1 MKNLRM
7 QNHCCL
13 SLIVLMFI
21 LNSCIGVSAD
31 IQMRK
36 DGSGKI
42 ILEYRLSRMAENIGR
57 LDGNERWQIIPIGRA
72 DWERTAARIAGI
84 KLASFSSREEA
95 KDIVNKVTLEFKNT
109 EALLKFLDPFGR
121 RVSLDRVNGSN
132 KLHITLNGPLSPETN
147 ADLLELM
154 KQVSAGYSF
163 RVGFTAGGNSTMTIT
178 DGAGRAITPPQGA
191 EVISQGKK
199 VSLAIDTGEILTRT
213 DGLGMDIIWE

>member
-1 MKNLRM
+1 MKNLRI
-7 QNHCCL
+7 QNHYYL
-13 SLIVLMFI
+13 SLIVLLFI

-42 ILEYRLSRMAENIGR
+42 IMEYRFSRMAETIGR
-57 LDGNERWQIIPIGRA
+57 LDGNERWQIIPTGRA
-72 DWERTAARIAGI
+72 DWERTVARIADM
-84 KLASFSSREEA
+84 KLASFSSREDA

-121 RVSLDRVNGSN
+121 RVSLDRANGSN
-132 KLHITLNGPLSPETN
+132 KLHITLNGPVPPETN
-147 ADLLELM
+147 ADLLQLM

-163 RVGFTAGGNSTMTIT
+163 RISFAAGGNSTMTIT

-191 EVISQGKK
+191 EVISPGKK
-199 VSLAIDTGEILTRT
+199 VSLAIDTGEILART
-213 DGLGMDIIWE
+213 DGLGVSISWE